1 MSSVSHKWSFCHLL
15 ELFWDWCVYVCVW
28 ERERERERKR
38 ERCAGVLVQHYPT
51 MWCARFL
58 ALSQTHYYCLT
69 VAHAC
74 LRLSSHMICNVWIS
88 RYFDVDHWQKVSIQT
103 LFRSGKKCPFTRAM
117 YDFSPSA
124 SFNYFDCIS
133 RTSFNCIDCI
143 VYPVDV
149 PYETLGAEDHEDWSD
164 RCSWTQCQK
173 STNICQVQAQ
183 WMFNSFDYFQLF
195 YPKPYSDIPAGTIV
209 YWILASFT
217 DNFYILAR
225 PRKIEW
231 LRENEWTDE
240 TEKERSG

>member
-15 ELFWDWCVYVCVW
+15 ELFWDWCVYVCVCV
-28 ERERERERKR
+28 RERERERKR

-103 LFRSGKKCPFTRAM
+103 LLDQAKSVHSLARCLT
-117 YDFSPSA
+117 SPPQPCLIILIV
-124 SFNYFDCIS
+124 FPVPRLI
-133 RTSFNCIDCI
+133 ILV
-143 VYPVDV
+143 VYPVAV

-173 STNICQVQAQ
+173 STKICQVQAQ

-231 LRENEWTDE
+231 LREYEWTDE
-240 TEKERSG
+240 AEKKRSG